1 MTGPW
6 LRPVLTELPQYTPAP
21 GLYSGAA
28 PIPLSANESLHEPLA
43 GIGRAIAAAAGAVN
57 RYPDPGCV
65 RLTEAIARARGVDT
79 GTVMVGAGSVALLQ
93 ALFHAIAEP
102 GAQVI
107 HGWPSFELYP
117 SLAALAGVT
126 GVRVALRDG
135 AFDLPAIAARITAR
149 TRMVLLCSPNNPTG
163 GVISAD
169 ALRAFLAQVPSRC
182 LVVLDEAYHEYVRD
196 PAACDGVRLLSQHPQ
211 LVVLRTF
218 SKAYGLAGLRVG
230 YLLGA
235 PGVVSLLRKAL
246 TVYAVSTVAQAA
258 AVAALGLQDQLLDR
272 VAQTVGER
280 ERTRDGLLA
289 AGYPVPGSQANFLW
303 LPLKD
308 RAADFGQWCRHRS
321 IAVRVFPGEGVR
333 VTVGSPSDND
343 ALLSAA
349 AHWRQAVE

>member
-1 MTGPW
+1 MTEPW
-6 LRPVLTELPQYTPAP
+6 LRPVLTELPQYAPAP
-21 GLYSGAA
+21 GLYSGAV
-28 PIPLSANESLHEPLA
+28 PTPLSANESPHEPLP
-43 GIGRAIAAAAGAVN
+43 GISRAITEAAGAVN
-57 RYPDPGCV
+57 RYPDPGCH
-65 RLTEAIARARGVDT
+65 RLTRALARARGVDP
-79 GTVMVGAGSVALLQ
+79 GAVLVGAGSVALLQ

-102 GAQVI
+102 GAEVV

-117 SLAALAGVT
+117 SLAALAGVAS
-126 GVRVALRDG
+126 VPVPLRDG
-135 AFDLPAIAARITAR
+135 AFDLPAIGGRISTR

-169 ALRAFLAQVPSRC
+169 ALRGFLARVPPRC

-196 PAACDGVRLLSQHPQ
+196 PAACNGVEFVSRPQ

-246 TVYAVSTVAQAA
+246 TVYEVSAVAQAA
-258 AVAALGLQDQLLDR
+258 AVAALSLQDELLER

-280 ERTRDGLLA
+280 RRTRDGLLA
-289 AGYPVPGSQANFLW
+289 AGYSVPDSQANFLW
-303 LPLKD
+303 LPLSR
-308 RAADFGQWCRHRS
+308 RAADFGEWCRSRS

-333 VTVGSPSDND
+333 VTIGRPHDND

-349 AHWRQAVE
+349 AHWRQAVR